1 MKLNVNNFYPL
12 MSPGDP
18 ALLVLSLSEQLK
30 GYKCPEEWPLML
42 KDRDEQK
49 EKDNR
54 SVIMNIIACK
64 HIRTSRVIQC

>member
-1 MKLNVNNFYPL
+1 

-54 SVIMNIIACK
+54 SV
-64 HIRTSRVIQC
+64 